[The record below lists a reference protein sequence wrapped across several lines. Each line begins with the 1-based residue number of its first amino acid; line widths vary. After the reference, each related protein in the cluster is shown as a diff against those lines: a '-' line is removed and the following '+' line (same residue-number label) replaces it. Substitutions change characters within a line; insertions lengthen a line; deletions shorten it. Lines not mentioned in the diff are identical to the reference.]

1 MAKKSRS
8 DAGAELAKSLLGMP
22 GVYVDPSL
30 RKSMP
35 GIYDEIEAPLQH
47 VAPVAPDVPEGFD
60 LPGPDDIL
68 GSPVESYD
76 LTSSCPDEIKRPAT
90 EDPGTRVPA
99 PTDKAPPPLF
109 VVPDG
114 MGGVAPDI
122 VKIVTSVY
130 AIDAHRDYQDLE
142 QTLEVGEE
150 RSSYGVLVK
159 HLDKAESRAR
169 RAHAL
174 YLGAKLEL
182 ARWEFDSKKV
192 VGAMRARATEKLE
205 AEKSAGDRK
214 KAITN
219 ADVEAT
225 MADEFPDEW
234 AAQELTRV
242 RLKGVCEHLETL
254 AELWKS
260 RCRTL
265 GTLLSNLRK

>member
-1 MAKKSRS
+1 MAKKSRGE
-8 DAGAELAKSLLGMP
+8 AGAELAKSLLGEAVVSP
-22 GVYVDPSL
+22 ALLNTVPPATERETDVAN
-30 RKSMP
+30 
-35 GIYDEIEAPLQH
+35 EILQD
-47 VAPVAPDVPEGFD
+47 AGFD
-60 LPGPDDIL
+60 LPGPDDLL
-68 GSPVESYD
+68 GSYD
-76 LTSSCPDEIKRPAT
+76 LSSSYPDEILSPAGSEP
-90 EDPGTRVPA
+90 EDSGTRVPTPAA
-99 PTDKAPPPLF
+99 PTDHAPPPLF

-142 QTLEVGEE
+142 QNLEVGEE